1 MRGEAGEMKV
11 MMMVMMKMMVVVITH
26 MYIFTLW
33 QALF

>member
-11 MMMVMMKMMVVVITH
+11 MMVIMMKMMVVVVTP
-26 MYIFTLW
+26 MYIFTRW

>member
-11 MMMVMMKMMVVVITH
+11 MMVMMMKMMVVVVTH